1 MQLQLTAG
9 PPHPQHRPHPST
21 GPDRM
26 PPGAQPTLAQGADR
40 FSSPAFKPVLGVCLQ
55 PRLPIIAQARSLAG
69 LDLGI
74 FVICYA
80 EVFFLT
86 NLFTRFNSSIMFSF
100 YEISG

>member
-1 MQLQLTAG
+1 
-9 PPHPQHRPHPST
+9 
-21 GPDRM
+21 M
-26 PPGAQPTLAQGADR
+26 PPGAQPTLAQGADA
-40 FSSPAFKPVLGVCLQ
+40 PPVLPLPGLGVCLQ
-55 PRLPIIAQARSLAG
+55 PGLPIIAQARSLAG